1 VSRLK
6 YFVLAVLLLL
16 VLGAGGGWAFLASSL
31 PRTSGTLVL
40 AELTAPVS
48 VVRDSADVPTIRAQN
63 TQDLYVALGFV
74 HAQERLFQMDQQ
86 RRVVQGRLSEVFG
99 AKALTTDRA
108 LRTLGL
114 YRHAAASVPLIS
126 PEFMDVLSAYAAGV
140 NAFLDSGKRLPIE
153 FTLLGYRPDRW
164 RPADS
169 LAMGKLLALQLSGNY
184 RRELLRA
191 RLAQRLDA
199 EQINQL
205 FPQYPKEAPVTLAKL
220 AELTRDQPLD
230 RMLDEL
236 PELIGPKQ
244 ASNNWVVDGAHSVTG
259 KPLLA
264 NDPHLDYSAPIIW
277 YLTRLEAPDLTLTG
291 ATMAGAPLVIL
302 GHNGQIAWGYTT
314 TNADVEDVF
323 VEKLDPADPTR
334 YLTPEGSRPFEL
346 INELIPVKGHAPEA
360 LVTRITRHGPVI
372 SDLGG
377 TDQVPADRVM
387 ALQATFLTDD
397 DRSVEAQWRATLA
410 RNWREWVEALRPF
423 TAPMQNMVYADRNGN
438 IGFYAPGRI
447 PIRKA
452 GDGRGPAPGWTGEYD
467 WDGWVP
473 FDKLPQAFNPPAGHI
488 ATANNKI
495 VPDDYPYLITNDWDL
510 PYRIERI
517 EAALSGPGKQSI
529 QSSTEIQADIVSL
542 AAKQLLPLMLRIEPS
557 DARARMALE
566 MLAKW
571 DCQMAAGRPEPL
583 IFIAWLRSL
592 NRRLFEPKLGPMFD
606 QYWSLTPLAT
616 QGALTVNQH
625 WCGPAGCP
633 APLRASL
640 NDALGELSTKYGDD
654 PKTWRWGDAHY
665 ALFAHP
671 VFHTLPIVR
680 ALFDRQWPAEGSTD
694 TVNAGAF
701 RFTNP
706 DGAYVDLHGPA
717 LRAIY
722 DLADLDRS
730 VFLIALGQS
739 AHLLSPHR
747 DDLVTR
753 WRSFN
758 WLRLPHDA
766 QGQTLLLTP
775 KS

>member
-1 VSRLK
+1 VFRLK

-16 VLGAGGGWAFLASSL
+16 LLGAGGGWLFLASSL
-31 PRTSGTLVL
+31 PQTTGTLVL
-40 AELTAPVS
+40 AELTAPVT
-48 VVRDSADVPTIRAQN
+48 VVRDKADVPTIRAQN
-63 TQDLYVALGFV
+63 THDLYVALGFV

-99 AKALTTDRA
+99 AKALATDRA
-108 LRTLGL
+108 LRTFGL
-114 YRHAAASVPLIS
+114 YRHAAASIALVS
-126 PEFMDVLSAYAAGV
+126 ADFMDVLSAYAAGV
-140 NAFLDSGKRLPIE
+140 NAFLDSGKQLPIE
-153 FTLLGYRPDRW
+153 FALLGYRPDRW
-164 RPADS
+164 QPADS

-191 RLAQRLDA
+191 RLAQLLDA
-199 EQINQL
+199 EQVNEL
-205 FPQYPKEAPVTLAKL
+205 FPEYPKEAPVTLARL
-220 AELTRDQPLD
+220 AELTRDRPLE
-230 RMLDEL
+230 RMLAEL
-236 PELIGPKQ
+236 PGVVGPQ
-244 ASNNWVVDGAHSVTG
+244 RASNNWVVDGAHSVTG
-259 KPLLA
+259 KPMLA
-264 NDPHLDYSAPIIW
+264 NDPHLDYSAPVIW
-277 YLTRLEAPDLTLTG
+277 YLARLEAPDLTAAG

-323 VEKLDPADPTR
+323 VEKIDPADPAR
-334 YLTPEGSRPFEL
+334 YLTPEGSRPFDL
-346 INELIPVKGHAPEA
+346 IKEQIPVKGQAA
-360 LVTRITRHGPVI
+360 STLVTRITRHGPVI
-372 SDLGG
+372 SDLAGN
-377 TDQVPADRVM
+377 DQGPADRVM

-397 DRSVEAQWRATLA
+397 DRSVEAQWRATQA
-410 RNWREWVEALRPF
+410 RDWRAWIEALQQF
-423 TAPMQNMVYADRNGN
+423 TAPMQNMVYADRDGN

-452 GDGRGPAPGWTGEYD
+452 GDGRAPVPGWTGEYD
-467 WDGWVP
+467 WDGFVP

-517 EAALSGPGKQSI
+517 EAALGGTGKQSI
-529 QSSTEIQADIVSL
+529 ESSTELQADIVSL
-542 AAKQLLPLMLRIEPS
+542 AAKQLLPLMLRIEPG
-557 DARARMALE
+557 DARARMVLD
-566 MLAKW
+566 MLANW
-571 DCQMAAGRPEPL
+571 DCRMAAGRPEPL
-583 IFIAWLRSL
+583 IFVAWLRSL
-592 NRRLFEPKLGPMFD
+592 NRRLFQPKLGSMFD

-616 QGALTVNQH
+616 QGVLSVHQH
-625 WCGPAGCP
+625 WCGEAGCG
-633 APLRASL
+633 AALQASL
-640 NDALGELSTKYGDD
+640 GDALGELTTRYGDD
-654 PKTWRWGDAHY
+654 PHTWRWGDAHY

-671 VFHTLPIVR
+671 VFHALPIVR
-680 ALFDRQWPAEGSTD
+680 GLFDRQWPAEGSTD

-747 DDLVTR
+747 DDLVPR
-753 WRSFN
+753 WRSLD

-766 QGQTLLLTP
+766 RGQTLLLRP
-775 KS
+775 KG

>member
-1 VSRLK
+1 MSRLK
-6 YFVLAVLLLL
+6 YFVLAVLILL

-31 PRTSGTLVL
+31 PQTSGKLVV

-48 VVRDSADVPTIRAQN
+48 VIRDTADVPTIRAQN
-63 TQDLYVALGFV
+63 TRDLYVALGFV

-86 RRVVQGRLSEVFG
+86 RRLVQGRLSEVFG
-99 AKALTTDRA
+99 AKALTADRA

-140 NAFLDSGKRLPIE
+140 NAFLDSGKQLPIE

-164 RPADS
+164 QPADS

-199 EQINQL
+199 EQIHQL

-230 RMLDEL
+230 RMLAEL

-244 ASNNWVVDGAHSVTG
+244 ASNNWVIDGAHSVTG

-277 YLTRLEAPDLTLTG
+277 YLTRLEAPDLTLAG

-377 TDQVPADRVM
+377 NDQVPADRVM

-410 RNWREWVEALRPF
+410 RNWREWVEALRLF

-452 GDGRGPAPGWTGEYD
+452 GDGRAPVPGWTGEYD

-473 FDKLPQAFNPPAGHI
+473 FDKLPQAFNPTAGHI

-633 APLRASL
+633 APLSASL
-640 NDALGELSTKYGDD
+640 NDALGELSTRYGDD

-747 DDLVTR
+747 DDLVPR